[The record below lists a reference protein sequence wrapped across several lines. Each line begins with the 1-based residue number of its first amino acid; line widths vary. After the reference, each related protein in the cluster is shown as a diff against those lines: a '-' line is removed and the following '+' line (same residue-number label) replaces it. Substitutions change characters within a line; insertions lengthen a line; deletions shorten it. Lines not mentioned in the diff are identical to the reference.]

1 MIRPKPLKKGDTIG
15 LIGAS
20 SPTPSERIKPAI
32 EAMEKLGLKVIAGES
47 CYASHGYLSGKDEL
61 RARDINRMFKNPSIA
76 GVFCIRG
83 GYGSARLLELL
94 DFNIIKSNPKLFV
107 GYSDVTAL
115 HIAFNQTCELI
126 TFHGPM
132 PSTELYK
139 GVDSYTMDHYLNSI
153 FSDKPLGLIQAP
165 KGVETKTLVGGS
177 SEGILTGGN
186 LSLVAAS
193 IGTKYEIDTKGK
205 ILFLEEVD
213 EEPYRIDRMLIQLKQ
228 SGKLDSA
235 VGIILGSWTNCIAE
249 EPEKSLTLKEI
260 FEELI
265 APLNKPTIYDFPC
278 GHSLPSVTLPLGAK
292 VRIDDNSVF
301 VSS

>member
-20 SPTPSERIKPAI
+20 SPTPSERTKPAI